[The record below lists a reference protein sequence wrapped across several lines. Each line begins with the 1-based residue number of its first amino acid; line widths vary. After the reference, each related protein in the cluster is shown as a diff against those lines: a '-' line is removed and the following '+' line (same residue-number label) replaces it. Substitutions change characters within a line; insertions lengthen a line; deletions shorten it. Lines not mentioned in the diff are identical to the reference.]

1 MLVNS
6 KILAFFSCISK
17 TRWRKDRKGG
27 AEREG
32 ERHAAKGRGSDPNP
46 DWPLSAVWHVADCSK
61 HRAKLAPNLLFFSIN
76 VFIFSKTGS
85 SKLLAFVMF
94 NGGGRAFCILI
105 SWLYFDKYSYCPRKP
120 RVPLPNISYK
130 LIKKRMALLCQK
142 KKLYG
147 F

>member
-94 NGGGRAFCILI
+94 NGGGGLFVFWLVDCILI
-105 SWLYFDKYSYCPRKP
+105 
-120 RVPLPNISYK
+120 NIPTALGNQECHFPISVTNSS
-130 LIKKRMALLCQK
+130 KKRMALLCQK